1 MRLDLQKA
9 GLLKR
14 ISAYIL
20 DFILV
25 LILSVGF
32 ACLFSAVFG
41 YSAHEAKL
49 DERREYYVQEYG
61 IEEISKDFALS
72 ETELQALTEEQRT
85 AYLTACEAFETDE
98 EAIRAWSMIISLSFL
113 IITLSLLFTFLV
125 LEFAIP
131 LMLGNGMT
139 VGKKIF
145 GIGVMHENY
154 VRIKP
159 VTLFVRAILGK
170 FTIETMV
177 PVYLVLMILFGS
189 LGIVGTLV
197 LVAMLILQIVMLTTT
212 KTNSAIHDLLSHT
225 VCVDYV
231 SQMIF
236 ENADEV
242 TRFKA
247 ECAREAAEQSD
258 N

>member
-1 MRLDLQKA
+1 M
-9 GLLKR
+9 LKR

-20 DFILV
+20 DMILV
-25 LILSVGF
+25 LILAVGF
-32 ACLFSAVFG
+32 ACLFSAIFG
-41 YSAHEAKL
+41 YSKHEQVL
-49 DERREYYVQEYG
+49 DERREHYVNEYG
-61 IEEISKDFALS
+61 LQEISKDFALS
-72 ETELQALTEEQRT
+72 DTELEALPEADRN
-85 AYLTACEAFETDE
+85 AYMAATEAFEKDE
-98 EAIRAWSMIISLSFL
+98 AAIRAWSMIISLSFL
-113 IITLSLLFTFLV
+113 IITLALLFTYLV

-131 LMLGNGMT
+131 LFLGNGMS

-145 GIGVMHENY
+145 GIAVMHENY

-159 VTLFVRAILGK
+159 VTLFIRAILGK
-170 FTIETMV
+170 YTIETMV

-189 LGIVGTLV
+189 LGIVGTVVLIGMLV
-197 LVAMLILQIVMLTTT
+197 LQIVMLVST
-212 KTNSAIHDLLSHT
+212 KSNSAIHDLLSHT
-225 VCVDYV
+225 VCVDYA

>member
-9 GLLKR
+9 GMLKR

-20 DFILV
+20 DFILI
-25 LILSVGF
+25 LILTVGF
-32 ACLFSAVFG
+32 ACLFSAIFG
-41 YSAHEAKL
+41 YSKHEETL
-49 DERREYYVQEYG
+49 DARREYYVSEYG
-61 IEEISKDFALS
+61 IKEIAKDFALS
-72 ETELQALTEEQRT
+72 DTELEALTEQERA
-85 AYLTACEAFETDE
+85 AYIAASEAFEKDE
-98 EAIRAWSMIISLSFL
+98 AAIHAWSMIISLSFL
-113 IITLSLLFTFLV
+113 IITLALLFTFLV

-131 LMLGNGMT
+131 LFLGNGMT

-159 VTLFVRAILGK
+159 VTLFIRAILGK
-170 FTIETMV
+170 YTIETMV

-189 LGIVGTLV
+189 LGIVGTVVLIGILV
-197 LVAMLILQIVMLTTT
+197 LQIVMLTTT

-225 VCVDYV
+225 VCVDYA

-236 ENADEV
+236 ENADAV
-242 TRFKA
+242 TAFKA
-247 ECAREAAEQSD
+247 QCAREAAEQSD

>member
-20 DFILV
+20 DMI
-25 LILSVGF
+25 LILILMVGF
-32 ACLFSAVFG
+32 ACLFSAIFG
-41 YSAHEAKL
+41 YSKHEQTL
-49 DERREYYVQEYG
+49 DERREYYVSEYG
-61 IEEISKDFALS
+61 IQDIAKDFALTD
-72 ETELQALTEEQRT
+72 TELEALPEAQRD
-85 AYLTACEAFETDE
+85 AYIAASEAFEKDAA
-98 EAIRAWSMIISLSFL
+98 AIKAWSMLISLSFL

-131 LMLGNGMT
+131 LFLGNGMT

-145 GIGVMHENY
+145 GIAVMHENY

-159 VTLFVRAILGK
+159 TALFIRAILGK
-170 FTIETMV
+170 YTIETMV

-189 LGIVGTLV
+189 LGIVGTVV
-197 LVAMLILQIVMLTTT
+197 LIGMLILQIVMLVST

-225 VCVDYV
+225 ICVDFA

-236 ENADEV
+236 ETADDV

>member
-9 GLLKR
+9 GILKR

-20 DFILV
+20 DFILI

-32 ACLFSAVFG
+32 ACLFSAIFG
-41 YSAHEAKL
+41 YSKHEQTL
-49 DERREYYVQEYG
+49 DARREYYVSEYG
-61 IEEISKDFALS
+61 IEEFSKEFALS
-72 ETELQALTEEQRT
+72 EAELAELTEEQRT
-85 AYLTACEAFETDE
+85 AYVAAATAFEKDE
-98 EAIRAWSMIISLSFL
+98 AAIRAWSMIISLSFL

-131 LMLGNGMT
+131 LVLGNGMT

-170 FTIETMV
+170 YTIETMV

-189 LGIVGTLV
+189 LGIVGSVV
-197 LVAMLILQIVMLTTT
+197 LLGILILQIVMLVTT

-225 VCVDYV
+225 VCVDYA

-242 TRFKA
+242 TAFKA
-247 ECAREAAEQSD
+247 QCAREAAEKSD

>member
-20 DFILV
+20 DTILV
-25 LILSVGF
+25 LILAVGF
-32 ACLFSAVFG
+32 ACLFSAIFG
-41 YSAHEAKL
+41 YSKHEQTL
-49 DERREYYVQEYG
+49 NDRRGHYVSEYG
-61 IEEISKDFALS
+61 IEEIAKDFALS
-72 ETELQALTEEQRT
+72 ETELEALTEEQRT
-85 AYLTACEAFETDE
+85 AYIAAAKAFETDE
-98 EAIRAWSMIISLSFL
+98 AAIRAWSMIISLSFL
-113 IITLSLLFTFLV
+113 IITLSLLFTYLV

-131 LMLGNGMT
+131 LFLGNGMT

-145 GIGVMHENY
+145 GIAVMHENY

-159 VTLFVRAILGK
+159 VTLFIRAILGK
-170 FTIETMV
+170 YTIETMV

-197 LVAMLILQIVMLTTT
+197 LIGMLILQIVMLVTT

-225 VCVDYV
+225 VCVDYA

-236 ENADEV
+236 ENADAV
-242 TRFKA
+242 TRYKA
-247 ECAREAAEQSD
+247 ECARAAAEQSG